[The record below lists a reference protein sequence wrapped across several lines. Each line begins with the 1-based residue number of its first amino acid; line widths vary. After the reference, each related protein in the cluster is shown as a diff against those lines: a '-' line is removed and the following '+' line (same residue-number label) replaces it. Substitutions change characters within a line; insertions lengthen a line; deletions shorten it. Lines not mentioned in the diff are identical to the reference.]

1 MKSFSGRV
9 TFFKRRTVR
18 SETIFGNWNP
28 FKNDEKCFYFVLKIL
43 SFSLEILVMY
53 WNGLIKNIRFKL
65 ISNFMTSQLGQ
76 QTILIHI
83 LPNIWRSKDNQTMK
97 FSQLIERNMTNISLE
112 KSYSKCGGETS
123 HRLFSEKWK
132 LSISLDQQSNIL

>member
-1 MKSFSGRV
+1 
-9 TFFKRRTVR
+9 
-18 SETIFGNWNP
+18 
-28 FKNDEKCFYFVLKIL
+28 
-43 SFSLEILVMY
+43 
-53 WNGLIKNIRFKL
+53 
-65 ISNFMTSQLGQ
+65 MTSQLGQ

-123 HRLFSEKWK
+123 HRLCSEK
-132 LSISLDQQSNIL
+132 

>member
-132 LSISLDQQSNIL
+132 LSISLDQ